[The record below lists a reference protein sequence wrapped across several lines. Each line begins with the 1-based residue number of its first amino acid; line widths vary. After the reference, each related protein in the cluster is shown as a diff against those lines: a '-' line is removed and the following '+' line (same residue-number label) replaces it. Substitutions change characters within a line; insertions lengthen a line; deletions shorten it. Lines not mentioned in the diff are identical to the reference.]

1 MTSSAVFPAKGHL
14 KDLIEIT
21 GLNRTTEQD
30 IRENLLFVKLYFST
44 LNYDEKIE
52 RKSFDQSTLV
62 ANIGGFLGLFLGA
75 SVVTLCEIVEVFC
88 HIIMVGFRKTA
99 RLCQTHGSPDEEPK

>member
-1 MTSSAVFPAKGHL
+1 ME
-14 KDLIEIT
+14 DLIEIT
-21 GLNRTTEQD
+21 GLNRTTEQE

-75 SVVTLCEIVEVFC
+75 SVVTFFEIIEVVF
-88 HIIMVGFRKTA
+88 HVGIAGFRKFT
-99 RLCQTHGSPDEEPK
+99 CQSSRNTPDAQK